1 MSLFP
6 PESHTAAQFCRAGQ
20 EQTLMANDNEK
31 GTCCKDGKGAVNEG
45 LSKLLEAFDKL
56 GFRVLKLETN
66 SLDYDLK
73 IRLMRTDDK
82 D

>member
-1 MSLFP
+1 
-6 PESHTAAQFCRAGQ
+6 
-20 EQTLMANDNEK
+20 MANDNEK

-73 IRLMRTDDK
+73 IRRMRTDDE

>member
-1 MSLFP
+1 MS
-6 PESHTAAQFCRAGQ
+6 
-20 EQTLMANDNEK
+20 DVNEK
-31 GTCCKDGKGAVNEG
+31 DAVSKDSKEAVNEG

-73 IRLMRTDDK
+73 IRRMRTDDE

>member
-1 MSLFP
+1 MS
-6 PESHTAAQFCRAGQ
+6 
-20 EQTLMANDNEK
+20 DVNEK
-31 GTCCKDGKGAVNEG
+31 DAVSKDGKEAVNEG

-73 IRLMRTDDK
+73 IRRMRTDDE